1 MQPSEKEEEEEKNDK
16 LNRKTLICVLLFIV
30 ALKRYRFGW

>member
-16 LNRKTLICVLLFIV
+16 LNSKNIDMCATVYCRVKTL
-30 ALKRYRFGW
+30 